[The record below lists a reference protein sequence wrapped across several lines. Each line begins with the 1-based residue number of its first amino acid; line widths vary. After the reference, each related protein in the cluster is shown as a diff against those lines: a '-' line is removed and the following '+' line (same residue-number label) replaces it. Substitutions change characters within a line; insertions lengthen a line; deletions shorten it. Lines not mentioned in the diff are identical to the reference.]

1 MDLTQFL
8 YTEASS
14 ITDLLNKREGES
26 KLGERV
32 RYGEDYAS
40 DTTQFVVLGIA
51 ESIGVKGNLGIAGA
65 HTAWQVFLKS
75 FLNIQNTKALKAES
89 IHLLGHFNFQVL
101 YDSCNTTEDYRK
113 ATEFVDDAVYPIIK
127 EIVSHGKI
135 PIIIG
140 GSHANA
146 YPIIKGCSLA
156 HKTGIAAINLDAHAD
171 FRQLEGRHSGN
182 PFSYSHHEGLLEA
195 YGVIGLH
202 ENYNS
207 QAMLDEMDS
216 KQIHY
221 TTWEDIYLRK
231 KVRFAQVIESYVAQ
245 FAGYPCGIELD
256 LDAISQVL
264 SSAMSSGGFSVT
276 EARQYAYKAAKHPK
290 AAYLHL
296 CEASAKLENG
306 LESQTTGKLLSYLAT
321 DFIKSYQ
328 EA

>member
-1 MDLTQFL
+1 
-8 YTEASS
+8 
-14 ITDLLNKREGES
+14 
-26 KLGERV
+26 
-32 RYGEDYAS
+32 
-40 DTTQFVVLGIA
+40 
-51 ESIGVKGNLGIAGA
+51 
-65 HTAWQVFLKS
+65 
-75 FLNIQNTKALKAES
+75 
-89 IHLLGHFNFQVL
+89 
-101 YDSCNTTEDYRK
+101 
-113 ATEFVDDAVYPIIK
+113 
-127 EIVSHGKI
+127 
-135 PIIIG
+135 
-140 GSHANA
+140 
-146 YPIIKGCSLA
+146 
-156 HKTGIAAINLDAHAD
+156 
-171 FRQLEGRHSGN
+171 
-182 PFSYSHHEGLLEA
+182 
-195 YGVIGLH
+195 
-202 ENYNS
+202 
-207 QAMLDEMDS
+207 MLDEMDS